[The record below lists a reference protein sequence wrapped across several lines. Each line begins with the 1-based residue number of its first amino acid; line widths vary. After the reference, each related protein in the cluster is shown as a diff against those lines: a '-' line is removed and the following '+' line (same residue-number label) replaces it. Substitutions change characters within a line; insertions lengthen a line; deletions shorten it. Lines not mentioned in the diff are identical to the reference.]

1 VVGLRNSGAVRPAR
15 TYISVVLE
23 TIGFDAEVAA
33 AFARWRTADA
43 AAGRVVRVEDGVA
56 TVVTDSGTQRATYGG
71 ALLAE
76 LAEHP
81 GRTPCAGDWV
91 VLRSWPDSRVTLA
104 HVLPRRTALVPPATG
119 TTLVAGD
126 AVRAA
131 LAANMDVV
139 VVVGG
144 AATTSYP
151 TRLHP
156 LVDLAVRSGATPLLL
171 LPGPPRER
179 PEPWRDLE
187 LLDRSPERLR
197 ARVGGRRTVALLG
210 ADPGALAALVRDL
223 TGAHPIARRR
233 SAQHRSGDAGTA
245 TLCTVPG
252 GGAVLPVLFP
262 AAMGT
267 LRPGRFS
274 AP

>member
-1 VVGLRNSGAVRPAR
+1 VRPAR

-23 TIGFDAEVAA
+23 KIGFDAEVAA
-33 AFARWRTADA
+33 AFASWRTADA

-56 TVVTDSGTQRATYGG
+56 TVVTDTGTQRATYGG

-104 HVLPRRTALVPPATG
+104 HVLPRRTALVPQATRSTPG
-119 TTLVAGD
+119 AAG
-126 AVRAA
+126 AVRTA
-131 LAANMDVV
+131 LAANMDLV
-139 VVVGG
+139 VVVGA
-144 AATTSYP
+144 AATTP
-151 TRLHP
+151 HPAGLHP

-171 LPGPPRER
+171 LPGTPQER
-179 PEPWRDLE
+179 PGPWCDLE

-197 ARVGGRRTVALLG
+197 ARVAGRRTVALLG
-210 ADPGALAALVRDL
+210 ADPAALAALVREL

-233 SAQHRSGDAGTA
+233 EGPQPSTHAGA
-245 TLCTVPG
+245 GTLCTLPG

-262 AAMGT
+262 AAVGT